1 MAPAPPDPGGEMG
14 TPVSLVSTANRF
26 LQRITAAS
34 TRQVTTVSRQ
44 PPSPNPTSNSLRP
57 ALHTSEPLNIPRP
70 DATNIISPS
79 SVSVRSRQST
89 DPDGSTGDE
98 VVANLRAFASSASK
112 ALDAEIAAIHD
123 LDTIDEAPLRT
134 EVIDTSVSPSK
145 LDPIE
150 SISPKTTTAKTT
162 NRIPSPGMTPPPF
175 IFSPPLDPPHIPWIT
190 LVSDA
195 CRQMILTIPGPLVT
209 QVQRD
214 MNSYANGDDSTK
226 FILFAEFLFAKAH
239 KDAHP
244 TPSLDESSI
253 STLSEVNVA
262 ASLSKVSEHL
272 DVISQRLC
280 DPTSTKVINHDDKQV
295 MNSKYT
301 DFDPLP
307 DAYTYESMCQWK
319 LRVSNRLNSP
329 PWKLDDISI
338 LDMKDMPGT
347 SERYRLRSNRFCTH
361 LHDLT

>member
-14 TPVSLVSTANRF
+14 TPVSLVSTANRL
-26 LQRITAAS
+26 LQRFTAAS
-34 TRQVTTVSRQ
+34 TRQMTTASRQ
-44 PPSPNPTSNSLRP
+44 SPPPTPTSNSLRP
-57 ALHTSEPLNIPRP
+57 ALHTSEPQFPRP
-70 DATNIISPS
+70 DVTNTISPS
-79 SVSVRSRQST
+79 SVSIRSRQST

-98 VVANLRAFASSASK
+98 VVANLRAFASSATE

-123 LDTIDEAPLRT
+123 LETINETPVHDE
-134 EVIDTSVSPSK
+134 EIVTSMTPSKK

-150 SISPKTTTAKTT
+150 SISSPRITTAKTT
-162 NRIPSPGMTPPPF
+162 NRSIPSPGMKPPPF

-195 CRQMILTIPGPLVT
+195 CRQMILTIPGNLVN

-214 MNSYANGDDSTK
+214 MNDYANGDDSKK
-226 FILFAEFLFAKAH
+226 FILFAEFLFAKAY
-239 KDAHP
+239 KDAHA

-253 STLSEVNVA
+253 STVTCEANVA

-295 MNSKYT
+295 MNSKYE
-301 DFDPLP
+301 DFDAL
-307 DAYTYESMCQWK
+307 
-319 LRVSNRLNSP
+319 
-329 PWKLDDISI
+329 
-338 LDMKDMPGT
+338 
-347 SERYRLRSNRFCTH
+347 
-361 LHDLT
+361 